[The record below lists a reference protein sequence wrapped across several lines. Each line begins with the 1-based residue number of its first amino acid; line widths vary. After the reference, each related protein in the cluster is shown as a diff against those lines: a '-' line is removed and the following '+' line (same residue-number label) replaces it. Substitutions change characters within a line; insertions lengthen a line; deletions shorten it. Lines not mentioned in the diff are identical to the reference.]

1 MKRSWIRIVAILG
14 VAWAANAQAEPW
26 FAVEQGLKCGACHV
40 NPTGGGM
47 RNTFGNTWSQRV
59 LPAHQLD
66 TGGFDW
72 TGALSEHIALGGNV
86 RASATYVDVP
96 NQDSTSEF
104 DIDEA
109 RVYLLL
115 EPIPQRLSLYIDE
128 RVAPGS
134 ADNRELWAQF
144 WWSDRS
150 WYVKAGQLYLPYGL
164 RLEDDTAFV
173 RQVPGI
179 NMTTPDR
186 GIELGFEGVHWTA
199 QLAVTN
205 GSAGSAE
212 TDNGKQASARAEYVA
227 SAWRLGLA
235 ASFNDADA
243 GSRSLGG
250 VFAGVRT
257 GPIAWLAEADY
268 ITDDALGDS
277 GRDQWVGLVEANWAF
292 APGHNLKAT
301 AEYFE
306 PDVDVD
312 EDEQNRWSLVWEFVP
327 VQFVQIRTGVRSYD
341 GIPQNDLQNR
351 TTAFVQLNAYF

>member
-1 MKRSWIRIVAILG
+1 M
-14 VAWAANAQAEPW
+14 
-26 FAVEQGLKCGACHV
+26 
-40 NPTGGGM
+40 
-47 RNTFGNTWSQRV
+47 
-59 LPAHQLD
+59 
-66 TGGFDW
+66 
-72 TGALSEHIALGGNV
+72 
-86 RASATYVDVP
+86 
-96 NQDSTSEF
+96 
-104 DIDEA
+104 
-109 RVYLLL
+109 
-115 EPIPQRLSLYIDE
+115 
-128 RVAPGS
+128 
-134 ADNRELWAQF
+134 
-144 WWSDRS
+144 
-150 WYVKAGQLYLPYGL
+150 
-164 RLEDDTAFV
+164 
-173 RQVPGI
+173 
-179 NMTTPDR
+179 
-186 GIELGFEGVHWTA
+186 
-199 QLAVTN
+199 N

-306 PDVDVD
+306 PVVDVD

-327 VQFVQIRTGVRSYD
+327 VQFVQIRPACSYD
-341 GIPQNDLQNR
+341 GIPR
-351 TTAFVQLNAYF
+351 SAERTAFVQLNAYF